1 MNPQTKLKLLKVSLL
16 VFGVIFLLVYPIG
29 LFWPSGWVWH
39 AGGGAYYLQMI
50 CVVYAVLGVFLIRA
64 AGNPDQ
70 HRSLIAFT
78 AWSSAAHG
86 GVMAWQ
92 AMKDSMEMGHMMGDV
107 PALFLVAIVLG
118 FLNTRSAAS

>member
-1 MNPQTKLKLLKVSLL
+1 MNAQAKLSALKISLL

-29 LFWPSGWVWH
+29 LVWPSGWVWH

-64 AGNPDQ
+64 AGNPAE
-70 HRSLIAFT
+70 HRSLISFT

-86 GVMAWQ
+86 GVMAVQ
-92 AMKDSMEMGHMMGDV
+92 AMKDTMEMGHMMGDV

-118 FLNTRSAAS
+118 FLNTRHSAS